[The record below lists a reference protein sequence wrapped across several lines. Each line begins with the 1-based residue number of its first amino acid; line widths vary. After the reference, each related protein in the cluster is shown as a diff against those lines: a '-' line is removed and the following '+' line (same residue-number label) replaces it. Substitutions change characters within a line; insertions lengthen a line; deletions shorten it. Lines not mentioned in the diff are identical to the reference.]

1 MATAPDKVLG
11 MSDDEFANLP
21 IPGDAPVVADPA
33 ASGAE
38 AAPEKTTEEPTKD
51 PVDGGEPEKV
61 AEEPVKDP
69 KDEPKAE
76 PEKNP
81 DGTDKV
87 ADPELNPDGSKKE
100 LTDEEKAA
108 AAEAAKAKPGGEPD
122 GGDKSKDE
130 APKSSTAVAAPK
142 GADLEQSALVT
153 FYDTIMAPL
162 KANGKTIELRSP
174 EEAVA
179 LMQMGANYTKK
190 LQDLRPAR
198 KVLTMLESN
207 GMMDEGKLSFA
218 IDLIEKKDPEAI
230 KKLLKDAGIN
240 PLEIDADTDPAYVE
254 GSHRVSDEQVNF
266 HSTLDE
272 LSSNPAGVE
281 TITEINTSWDQASKQ
296 ALWAAPEIMTVI
308 HQQREAGI
316 YDVVKAEVDRRI
328 TLGSIPATTPFIEAY
343 KTVGDEMA
351 QAAITAGGG
360 GKDPTG
366 AATDPT
372 KSPTGGTVVAT
383 RTETPK
389 SPVANG
395 DKASAASPTRSS
407 PAPTGDKPNP
417 LAMSDEDFLKNF
429 QNRL

>member
-11 MSDDEFANLP
+11 MSDEDFANLP
-21 IPGDAPVVADPA
+21 EPAGEAIVTDTA

-38 AAPEKTTEEPTKD
+38 AAPGAKAEEPAKD
-51 PVDGGEPEKV
+51 PVDGEDPNKTV
-61 AEEPVKDP
+61 VEETKKDP
-69 KDEPKAE
+69 VAE

-81 DGTDKV
+81 DSTDKV
-87 ADPELNPDGSKKE
+87 AEPELNPDGTPKE
-100 LTDEEKAA
+100 PEKQPTAEELAA
-108 AAEAAKAKPGGEPD
+108 AAKAAKAKPEGEGGD
-122 GGDKSKDE
+122 TDKSKEE
-130 APKSSTAVAAPK
+130 APKSSAAAAVPK

-266 HSTLDE
+266 HTTLDE

-281 TITEINTSWDQASKQ
+281 TITEINTSWDQVSKQ

-308 HQQREAGI
+308 HQQREAGV

-328 TLGSIPATTPFIEAY
+328 TLGSIPANTPFIEAY

-351 QAAITAGGG
+351 KAALAGGD

-366 AATDPT
+366 AATDP

-389 SPVANG
+389 SPVTNAE
-395 DKASAASPTRSS
+395 KASAASPTRSS
-407 PAPTGDKPNP
+407 PTATGEKPNP
-417 LAMSDEDFLKNF
+417 LAMSDEEFLK
-429 QNRL
+429 QLDGRL